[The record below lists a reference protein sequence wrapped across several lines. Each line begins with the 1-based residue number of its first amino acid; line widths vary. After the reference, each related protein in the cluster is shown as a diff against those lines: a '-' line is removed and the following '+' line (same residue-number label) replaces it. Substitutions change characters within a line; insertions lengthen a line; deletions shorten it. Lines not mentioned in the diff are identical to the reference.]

1 MVFHQISPQ
10 IWKLHDK
17 TRSTGCLPDYIQKF
31 RRFIWKD
38 IVYQPQALPF
48 GLNVAPRVF
57 TKLLKLVAAFL
68 RKQGIRF
75 VLYRNDML
83 TIGSKYQET
92 ALFTQVAIDL
102 LTALSFN
109 VHKETNSYGRRCI
122 SPHASSATGC
132 ARVSSTSGVE
142 SPSSFTATSSTTK
155 SGLYKKVNTS
165 TRGKRI

>member
-1 MVFHQISPQ
+1 M
-10 IWKLHDK
+10 
-17 TRSTGCLPDYIQKF
+17 
-31 RRFIWKD
+31 
-38 IVYQPQALPF
+38 
-48 GLNVAPRVF
+48 APLVF

-109 VHKETNSYGRRCI
+109 VHKEK
-122 SPHASSATGC
+122 
-132 ARVSSTSGVE
+132 
-142 SPSSFTATSSTTK
+142 STTIPTQVIAFLSFIVK
-155 SGLYKKVNTS
+155 PPEKVKRTRTLCQQILTAEGVFLRTLAQLLGVLESHRPAVLRAPLHLRQLQAQLNPGFTKK
-165 TRGKRI
+165 